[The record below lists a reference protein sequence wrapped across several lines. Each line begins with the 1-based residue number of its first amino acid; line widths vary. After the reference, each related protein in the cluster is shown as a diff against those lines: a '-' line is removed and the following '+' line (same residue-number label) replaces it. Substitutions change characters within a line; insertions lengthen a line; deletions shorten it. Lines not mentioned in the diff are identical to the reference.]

1 MKVKVNF
8 LVEDCEG
15 NYGILSIDG
24 DLEMKPCLSTVNGYL
39 PFTTFKALSIDCMP
53 AIRMENQNG

>member
-8 LVEDCEG
+8 LVEDCDG

-24 DLEMKPCLSTVNGYL
+24 NLEMKPLLSTVNGYL

-53 AIRMENQNG
+53 NKRKDESE